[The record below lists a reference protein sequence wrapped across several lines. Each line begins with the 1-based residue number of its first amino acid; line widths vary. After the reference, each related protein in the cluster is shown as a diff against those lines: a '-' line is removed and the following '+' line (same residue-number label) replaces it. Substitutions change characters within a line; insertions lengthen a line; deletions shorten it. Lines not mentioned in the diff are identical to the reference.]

1 MSLRDYLLTIGYEL
15 KATPGR
21 GEGVFSTKSFSIGEI
36 VMVGVIE
43 KELKANHSHASQ
55 VSASRHVQHGGLIS
69 KVNHSCRP
77 SCGISVNASGAHD
90 FIAFRSI
97 DKGEEIT
104 FDYAMRNYSIE
115 FFPNPCL
122 CGESECRKSV
132 NGWKGL
138 SSKKK
143 LEYNGFI
150 APYLLE
156 IDRN

>member
-1 MSLRDYLLTIGYEL
+1 MVIGYEL

-43 KELKANHSHASQ
+43 KELKVNHSHTSQ

-69 KVNHSCRP
+69 KVNHSCSP

-97 DKGEEIT
+97 EKAKESHSIILREIIQS
-104 FDYAMRNYSIE
+104 N
-115 FFPNPCL
+115 FFQI
-122 CGESECRKSV
+122 
-132 NGWKGL
+132 
-138 SSKKK
+138 
-143 LEYNGFI
+143 I
-150 APYLLE
+150 AYVE
-156 IDRN
+156 N

>member
-1 MSLRDYLLTIGYEL
+1 MAIGYEL

-21 GEGVFSTKSFSIGEI
+21 GKGVFHTKSFSIGEI

-55 VSASRHVQHGGLIS
+55 ISASGHVQHGGLIS
-69 KVNHSCRP
+69 KVNHSCSP

-90 FIAFRSI
+90 FIGFRNI
-97 DKGEEIT
+97 DKGKEIK
-104 FDYAMRNYSIE
+104 FDYTIRNYSIE
-115 FFPNPCL
+115 FFSNPCL

-132 NGWKGL
+132 SRWKGL
-138 SSKKK
+138 SSIKK
-143 LEYNGFI
+143 LEYNGFV

-156 IDRN
+156 MDRN

>member
-1 MSLRDYLLTIGYEL
+1 M

-69 KVNHSCRP
+69 KVNHSCSP

-97 DKGEEIT
+97 EKGEEIT

-138 SSKKK
+138 SSTKK

-156 IDRN
+156 MDRN

>member
-1 MSLRDYLLTIGYEL
+1 MAIGYEL

-21 GEGVFSTKSFSIGEI
+21 GEGVSSTKSFSIGEI

-69 KVNHSCRP
+69 KVNHSCSP

-104 FDYAMRNYSIE
+104 FDYAMRNYSID

-122 CGESECRKSV
+122 
-132 NGWKGL
+132 
-138 SSKKK
+138 
-143 LEYNGFI
+143 
-150 APYLLE
+150 
-156 IDRN
+156 

>member
-1 MSLRDYLLTIGYEL
+1 MQ
-15 KATPGR
+15 PF
-21 GEGVFSTKSFSIGEI
+21 V
-36 VMVGVIE
+36 
-43 KELKANHSHASQ
+43 
-55 VSASRHVQHGGLIS
+55 RH
-69 KVNHSCRP
+69 
-77 SCGISVNASGAHD
+77 SVNESGAHD

-156 IDRN
+156 MDRN

>member
-1 MSLRDYLLTIGYEL
+1 L

-55 VSASRHVQHGGLIS
+55 VSASRHVQHEGLVS
-69 KVNHSCRP
+69 KVNHSNRP
-77 SCGISVNASGAHD
+77 SCGISVNASGANN

-104 FDYAMRNYSIE
+104 FDYAMRN
-115 FFPNPCL
+115 
-122 CGESECRKSV
+122 
-132 NGWKGL
+132 
-138 SSKKK
+138 
-143 LEYNGFI
+143 
-150 APYLLE
+150 
-156 IDRN
+156 

>member
-1 MSLRDYLLTIGYEL
+1 MAIGYEL

-69 KVNHSCRP
+69 KVNHSCSP
-77 SCGISVNASGAHD
+77 SCGISVNESGAHD

-97 DKGEEIT
+97 DKGEEVT
-104 FDYAMRNYSIE
+104 FDYTMRNYSIK
-115 FFPNPCL
+115 FFTNLCL
-122 CGESECRKSV
+122 C
-132 NGWKGL
+132 
-138 SSKKK
+138 
-143 LEYNGFI
+143 
-150 APYLLE
+150 
-156 IDRN
+156 

>member
-1 MSLRDYLLTIGYEL
+1 MAIGYEL

-43 KELKANHSHASQ
+43 MELKANHSHASQ
-55 VSASRHVQHGGLIS
+55 VSALRHVQHGGLIS
-69 KVNHSCRP
+69 KVNHSCSP

-90 FIAFRSI
+90 FIAFSSI
-97 DKGEEIT
+97 EKGEEIT
-104 FDYAMRNYSIE
+104 FDYAMRNYSIK
-115 FFPNPCL
+115 FFSNPCL

-138 SSKKK
+138 SSTKK

-156 IDRN
+156 MDRN

>member
-1 MSLRDYLLTIGYEL
+1 MRNHLSAIGYEL

-21 GEGVFSTKSFSIGEI
+21 EEGVFSTKSFSIGE
-36 VMVGVIE
+36 VMKVGVIE

-55 VSASRHVQHGGLIS
+55 ISASRHVQHGGVIS
-69 KVNHSCRP
+69 TVNHSCSP
-77 SCGISVNASGAHD
+77 SCGISVNASGTHD

-132 NGWKGL
+132 NGWKEL
-138 SSKKK
+138 SSIKN
-143 LEYNGFI
+143 LEYNRFVT
-150 APYLLE
+150 PYHLE
-156 IDRN
+156 MDRN

>member
-1 MSLRDYLLTIGYEL
+1 MRDYLLAIGYEL

-69 KVNHSCRP
+69 KVNHSCSP

-97 DKGEEIT
+97 EKGEEIT

-138 SSKKK
+138 SSIKK

-156 IDRN
+156 MDRN